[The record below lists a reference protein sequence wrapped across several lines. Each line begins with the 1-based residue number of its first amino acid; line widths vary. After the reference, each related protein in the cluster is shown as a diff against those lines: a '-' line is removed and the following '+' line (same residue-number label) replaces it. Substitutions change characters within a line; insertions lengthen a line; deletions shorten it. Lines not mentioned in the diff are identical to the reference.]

1 MYSSRWATSRRNSRL
16 EVDLIV
22 EEACQIRHSALE
34 AARITVN
41 RRLMKDVGRSNF
53 HFKVRVFPHHV
64 LRENK
69 QATGAGADRVSEGMR
84 LAFGKAVGTA
94 ARVDPNQ
101 KIMTVYS
108 TPQYLE
114 KIKDALRH
122 SGHKLPTPSHLK
134 VSTIKVSGRIVAAP
148 KLVGERV
155 VAAPVVTEEAAAAAA
170 EPAEA
175 AKGGERVQPTQRVA
189 RKQQPAKG
197 SRHRQQRA
205 ARKQHRGKGRREERP
220 GPRKGREEVN
230 FFLDSFS
237 VVFLRLVFEISL
249 FEEPFGFF
257 SKFTYKGVTSLETMP
272 LCLQGPVRLKKIKSG
287 FD

>member
-1 MYSSRWATSRRNSRL
+1 MVRKPAKMYRNISKKAYTRREYMGGVPGSKIVQFEMGNLSQEFPL
-16 EVDLIV
+16 EVDLLV
-22 EEACQIRHSALE
+22 DEACQIRHSALE
-34 AARITVN
+34 AARITAN

-101 KIMTVYS
+101 KILTAYS
-108 TPQYLE
+108 TLPYLE

-148 KLVGERV
+148 KLVGEKV

-170 EPAEA
+170 EPVKEAVKGSGAIHAKGGKDAGKGAAPA
-175 AKGGERVQPTQRVA
+175 AKGGKEA
-189 RKQQPAKG
+189 AAPAKAEEKKG
-197 SRHRQQRA
+197 PAHA
-205 ARKQHRGKGRREERP
+205 KGGK
-220 GPRKGREEVN
+220 K
-230 FFLDSFS
+230 
-237 VVFLRLVFEISL
+237 
-249 FEEPFGFF
+249 
-257 SKFTYKGVTSLETMP
+257 
-272 LCLQGPVRLKKIKSG
+272 
-287 FD
+287 

>member
-1 MYSSRWATSRRNSRL
+1 MVRKPAKMYRDISKKAYTRREYMGGVPGNKIVQFEMGNLSQEFPL
-16 EVDLIV
+16 EVDLLV
-22 EEACQIRHSALE
+22 DEACQIRHSALE
-34 AARITVN
+34 AARITAN
-41 RRLMKDVGRSNF
+41 RRLMKEVGRSNF

-134 VSTIKVSGRIVAAP
+134 VSTIKVSGRIIAAP
-148 KLVGERV
+148 KLVGEKV
-155 VAAPVVTEEAAAAAA
+155 VAAPVVTEEAAAAA
-170 EPAEA
+170 EPAKGAEAVKGSGAIHAKGGKDAGKGAAPVKGAAPA
-175 AKGGERVQPTQRVA
+175 AKGGAPAKDEKKGA
-189 RKQQPAKG
+189 APAKG
-197 SRHRQQRA
+197 
-205 ARKQHRGKGRREERP
+205 GK
-220 GPRKGREEVN
+220 K
-230 FFLDSFS
+230 
-237 VVFLRLVFEISL
+237 
-249 FEEPFGFF
+249 
-257 SKFTYKGVTSLETMP
+257 
-272 LCLQGPVRLKKIKSG
+272 
-287 FD
+287 